1 MSGNGDRLLYLGLG
15 PIAAILLGA
24 ALMPLRELTV
34 ASNFTFAFLAL
45 TIVVGELGGRGPAV
59 ATALTAALSLDF
71 FLTRP
76 YLKLAIHGKDDVI
89 AFLGLSACGLL
100 AAWLGSPR
108 RARIE
113 TRRQMD
119 ALVAALRQVE
129 QGGPTGSRLQSALDA
144 VRLAFPVAA
153 VAVSDERDQLLAGS
167 GDRTKTVRVPGL
179 LASWPDARDVGG
191 PSWNWWQQGVPLP
204 EEGLRV
210 PLVVRA
216 RPVGSLALWGDGR
229 PVDRQTRRALGAV
242 AHVVAALVAEE
253 GRSPEVERPPASWVA
268 PARRSGD

>member
-89 AFLGLSACGLL
+89 AFLGLSACGL
-100 AAWLGSPR
+100 R
-108 RARIE
+108 
-113 TRRQMD
+113 
-119 ALVAALRQVE
+119 
-129 QGGPTGSRLQSALDA
+129 
-144 VRLAFPVAA
+144 
-153 VAVSDERDQLLAGS
+153 
-167 GDRTKTVRVPGL
+167 
-179 LASWPDARDVGG
+179 
-191 PSWNWWQQGVPLP
+191 
-204 EEGLRV
+204 
-210 PLVVRA
+210 
-216 RPVGSLALWGDGR
+216 
-229 PVDRQTRRALGAV
+229 
-242 AHVVAALVAEE
+242 
-253 GRSPEVERPPASWVA
+253 
-268 PARRSGD
+268 